1 LYEARFNFVQ
11 IPSASRARAIR
22 LIYRDI
28 KFVRVRLRDRDR
40 SLIALACKGNG
51 PGARPVWRG
60 GKKNTLL
67 VQLRFYDP
75 TSNNWRSRHPA
86 FFTLP
91 RKRHTERCVSDFS
104 PPSSRTLWRVLL
116 RRVSLN
122 LSAHKSRRVTL
133 LRAVRHWSANDVPR
147 APGSESVYELRSAHE
162 GERNAT
168 IRMRYTASRCRNVNI
183 ATADSNGFYL
193 GSCQGLPHFLSS
205 SDIFQHSPGIFS

>member
-1 LYEARFNFVQ
+1 VIAIDHWSRWPVRETGPGRGPFGEGERKIHCWYSFGFTTQRPTTDVLVTLRSSRFHGKDTRRDVYPTFL
-11 IPSASRARAIR
+11 PPR
-22 LIYRDI
+22 LI
-28 KFVRVRLRDRDR
+28 
-40 SLIALACKGNG
+40 
-51 PGARPVWRG
+51 
-60 GKKNTLL
+60 
-67 VQLRFYDP
+67 
-75 TSNNWRSRHPA
+75 
-86 FFTLP
+86 
-91 RKRHTERCVSDFS
+91 
-104 PPSSRTLWRVLL
+104 LWRVLL

-193 GSCQGLPHFLSS
+193 GSCQGLAPFSFIFRHLSTQSGDLFLTQILFR
-205 SDIFQHSPGIFS
+205 DFIGIGISEIMF